1 MKFSKKTLEDVT
13 HSRLNGLRFIISYLE
28 ENNVAG
34 KKVADLSAG
43 SGFVINLWAEAG
55 ATIEAYDLYPD
66 VFKQSH
72 LTCSK
77 MDLMRPL
84 PLLSG
89 TYDYILLMETIEH
102 IPDQFFLLQEIARIL
117 KPNGRLILTKPNSS
131 SFSGRLANLWTE
143 GERSNMYLPNEKTLI
158 AYDNGNEYLGRFF
171 LLGAQKLRSL
181 AAKSGLVVEKIYPNQ
196 FSNASLVWGILL
208 YPFLWV
214 RSVLTR
220 RKLTKNL
227 PAASEEKKAI
237 NEQYQL
243 NTNPTVLFHKHF
255 CGVFKKVTE

>member
-1 MKFSKKTLEDVT
+1 MKFSKKALEDVT

-77 MDLMRPL
+77 MDMTRPL
-84 PLLSG
+84 PLPSG
-89 TYDYILLMETIEH
+89 TYDYVLLMETIEH
-102 IPDQFFLLQEIARIL
+102 IPDQFLLMQEISRIL
-117 KPNGRLILTKPNSS
+117 KPNGRLILTKPNNS

-143 GERSNMYLPNEKTLI
+143 GERSNMYLPNEKTII

-196 FSNASLVWGILL
+196 LSNASLVWGIFL
-208 YPFLWV
+208 YPYLWI
-214 RSVLTR
+214 RSELTR
-220 RKLTKNL
+220 RKLIKNL
-227 PAASEEKKAI
+227 PSASEEKMAI
-237 NEQYQL
+237 NDQHQL
-243 NTNPTVLFHKHF
+243 NTNTTVLFHKHF
-255 CGVFKKVTE
+255 CGVFRKVAE

>member
-1 MKFSKKTLEDVT
+1 MKFSNKTLEDVT

-28 ENNVAG
+28 ENNVSG

-66 VFKQSH
+66 VFKQTH

-77 MDLMRPL
+77 IDLNRPL

-102 IPDQFFLLQEIARIL
+102 IPDQFLLLQEIARIL
-117 KPNGRLILTKPNSS
+117 KPNGRLILTKPNNS

-158 AYDNGNEYLGRFF
+158 SYDNGNEYLGRFF

-181 AAKSGLVVEKIYPNQ
+181 AAKSGLDVEKIYPNQ
-196 FSNASLVWGILL
+196 FSNASLVWGIFL
-208 YPFLWV
+208 YPFFWV

-227 PAASEEKKAI
+227 PAASEEKMAI
-237 NEQYQL
+237 NEQHQL

-255 CGVFKKVTE
+255 CGVFQKAAE

>member
-28 ENNVAG
+28 ENNVSG
-34 KKVADLSAG
+34 KRVADLSAG

-72 LTCSK
+72 MACSK
-77 MDLMRPL
+77 MDLNRPL

-89 TYDYILLMETIEH
+89 TYDYIVLMETIEH
-102 IPDQFFLLQEIARIL
+102 IPDQFLLLQEIARIL
-117 KPNGRLILTKPNSS
+117 KPDGRLILTKPNNS

-143 GERSNMYLPNEKTLI
+143 GERNNMYLPNEKTLI
-158 AYDNGNEYLGRFF
+158 SYDNGNEYLGRFF

-181 AAKSGLVVEKIYPNQ
+181 AAKSKLNIEKIYPNQ
-196 FSNASLVWGILL
+196 FSNSSLVWGLFL

-214 RSVLTR
+214 RSVRTR
-220 RKLTKNL
+220 RKSTKNL
-227 PAASEEKKAI
+227 PADSEEITAI
-237 NEQYQL
+237 NEQHQL
-243 NTNPTVLFHKHF
+243 NINPTVLLHKHF
-255 CGVFKKVTE
+255 CVVFEKVAG